1 MPNPWDR
8 QRNDDGE
15 LEPIRWYERFEGY
28 RLMGPARSILGCY
41 KEHVAKTSPERPI
54 PVWVPRPWRDNADK
68 WYWQERSESWDMEN
82 IAKRREEQAA
92 WAEEW
97 KAKEKDM
104 AQKLLDR
111 ALDMLKFPLAE
122 VTRTGEDGK
131 TTVVMPVD
139 WRASD
144 VKQYAETASKL
155 ARLAAELN
163 TEQIGVNVNRDELVA
178 GIEADIA
185 RLAALRAGASGGD
198 IPGEDA
204 DARGDDNSQL

>member
-1 MPNPWDR
+1 MTNPWDR
-8 QRNDDGE
+8 QRNEDGE
-15 LEPIRWYERFEGY
+15 MEPMRWYERFERY
-28 RLMGPARSILGCY
+28 RLLGPGRSMLGTY
-41 KEHVAKTSPERPI
+41 NAERIERGRKATTSTPI
-54 PVWVPRPWRDNADK
+54 VWVKAADA
-68 WYWQERSESWDMEN
+68 WHWQERSEAWDMEN

-104 AQKLLDR
+104 AQRLLDR
-111 ALDMLKFPLAE
+111 ALEMLRFPLAE
-122 VTRTGEDGK
+122 ITRTGEDGK
-131 TTVVMPVD
+131 TTIIMPAD
-139 WRASD
+139 WKASD
-144 VKQYAETASKL
+144 VRQYAETASKL

-185 RLAALRAGASGGD
+185 RLAALRAGASEGD